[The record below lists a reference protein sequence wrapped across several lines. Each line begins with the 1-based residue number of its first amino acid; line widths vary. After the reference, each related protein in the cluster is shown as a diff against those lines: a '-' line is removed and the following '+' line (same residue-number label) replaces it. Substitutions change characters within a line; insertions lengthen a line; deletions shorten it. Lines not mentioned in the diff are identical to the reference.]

1 MPLNAGD
8 GGYGAAPGARLVAG
22 EESESAPLLVARD
35 PYQWKPLTS
44 EELEVAA
51 GGPGWKKMR
60 CYLIAVFWF
69 VWLAMLVGSVTVVV
83 MTPRPVVTSLTWWQ
97 KSLFYQVQPSRFMVK
112 DADES
117 SGFRAL
123 CEQLADF
130 KALSAGALIL
140 QGVFGDA
147 LSPFRPTPTDK
158 FRASVAQIQHLLTDS
173 NKLGLKVVLDICDVN
188 VTGDADEPYNRSTS
202 HALQFWLEQGV
213 AGFAICDTDA
223 AYSEETLLEWRSL
236 LKKFSDE
243 EERILVVRQTGRI
256 RSPINATLVDVV
268 MRSILPSSPQH
279 LSASDVRDAIETHLQ
294 TREEDIWIGWT
305 AGRKVPQELEKL
317 LLVLMMTLPG
327 SPAVQ
332 YNGDIDQT
340 QSIDIS
346 SSSHGMNETG
356 SPPVKARR
364 SSLALLTSLSNSR
377 SREEALLFGSFF
389 SLPFSSLSNS
399 SFNSSSSPPPP
410 ILAFL
415 RSWSC
420 VQFAVLLNVGPE
432 LRAVDPAWASSLPD
446 TGMFVASTEMDRL
459 GSTTLNELHLRPYEA
474 VIIKLLETRS

>member
-202 HALQFWLEQGV
+202 
-213 AGFAICDTDA
+213 
-223 AYSEETLLEWRSL
+223 TLLEWRSL